1 MFDLDKWEEI
11 WLTMM
16 QHKLRT
22 ALTAFG
28 VFWGIFMLVILLG
41 AGNGLRNGAMQN
53 FDIAKNAVFAWTS
66 ETTVP
71 FEGLLT
77 AVIVSVSPSR
87 SVSFASTISTV
98 PSVMGVSS
106 AVLTVSLTASGAS
119 LTGATLTVT
128 VAVSVPPL
136 PSLMM

>member
-1 MFDLDKWEEI
+1 VFDLDKWEEI

-22 ALTAFG
+22 VLTAFG

-53 FDIAKNAVFAWTS
+53 FDIAKNAVFAWTM

-71 FEGLLT
+71 FEGFD
-77 AVIVSVSPSR
+77 AGR
-87 SVSFASTISTV
+87 SIPAAR
-98 PSVMGVSS
+98 SS
-106 AVLTVSLTASGAS
+106 
-119 LTGATLTVT
+119 
-128 VAVSVPPL
+128 
-136 PSLMM
+136 

>member
-11 WLTMM
+11 WLTMK

-53 FDIAKNAVFAWTS
+53 FDIAKNAVFAWTA

-71 FEGLLT
+71 FEGFD
-77 AVIVSVSPSR
+77 AGR
-87 SVSFASTISTV
+87 SVQLNNEDLA
-98 PSVMGVSS
+98 
-106 AVLTVSLTASGAS
+106 ALSLS
-119 LTGATLTVT
+119 LIHI
-128 VAVSVPPL
+128 
-136 PSLMM
+136 